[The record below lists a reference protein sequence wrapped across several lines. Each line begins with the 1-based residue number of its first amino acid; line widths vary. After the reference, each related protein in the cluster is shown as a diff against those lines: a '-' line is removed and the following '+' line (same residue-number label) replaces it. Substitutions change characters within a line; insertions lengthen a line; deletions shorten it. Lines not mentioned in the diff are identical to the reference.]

1 MTLPGVGTGA
11 PASRCLPTRARR
23 SSQVQHGPVA
33 FVEEQM
39 LRSGCCA
46 IALSLLLAGCGE
58 TRDPVHRSGTLV
70 KTCPHLRT
78 FYAWQN
84 KLYLKEGN
92 RYRQVDSNDVDLC
105 EQVAGLASALRFS
118 RRFVINVGR
127 CRFWI
132 MTAGTDRPHADLF

>member
-1 MTLPGVGTGA
+1 MTLPGVGTRA

-23 SSQVQHGPVA
+23 SSQFSTGLSPSWRSRC
-33 FVEEQM
+33 FV
-39 LRSGCCA
+39 LGCCA

-105 EQVAGLASALRFS
+105 EQVAGL
-118 RRFVINVGR
+118 
-127 CRFWI
+127 
-132 MTAGTDRPHADLF
+132 

>member
-1 MTLPGVGTGA
+1 MTLPGVGTGTRV
-11 PASRCLPTRARR
+11 SRCLPTWARK
-23 SSQVQHGPVA
+23 QPVQHGPVA

-39 LRSGCCA
+39 LRSACCA

-58 TRDPVHRSGTLV
+58 TTDPVHRSGTLV

-92 RYRQVDSNDVDLC
+92 RYRQVDSNDVDVC
-105 EQVAGLASALRFS
+105 EQVAGL
-118 RRFVINVGR
+118 
-127 CRFWI
+127 
-132 MTAGTDRPHADLF
+132 

>member
-1 MTLPGVGTGA
+1 MTLPGVGTGTRV
-11 PASRCLPTRARR
+11 SRCLPTWARK
-23 SSQVQHGPVA
+23 QPVHHGPVA

-39 LRSGCCA
+39 LRSACCA

-58 TRDPVHRSGTLV
+58 ATDPVHRSGTLV

-92 RYRQVDSNDVDLC
+92 RYRQVDSNDVDVC
-105 EQVAGLASALRFS
+105 EQVVMAS
-118 RRFVINVGR
+118 G
-127 CRFWI
+127 
-132 MTAGTDRPHADLF
+132 